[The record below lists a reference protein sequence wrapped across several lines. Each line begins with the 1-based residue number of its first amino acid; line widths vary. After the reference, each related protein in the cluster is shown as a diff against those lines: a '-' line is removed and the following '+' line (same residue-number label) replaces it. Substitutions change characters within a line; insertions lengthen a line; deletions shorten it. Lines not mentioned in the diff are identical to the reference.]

1 MINRRNLIAGVAAT
15 GALSATAYAVGLN
28 SQTAAAEALTSKTF
42 GTKFAPHDGM
52 FRHAAGDSIIDQIH
66 YAADQGFTAWEDN
79 GLAGRTIEVQTRI
92 GEALAA
98 RNMEMGVY
106 VAGMP
111 NRFWQNQPV
120 MSGAD
125 STQRDDFLAL
135 IAQQVDVA
143 RRVNAKWTTVVPGF
157 ADPRL
162 PRGFQTAQI
171 IELLKRAC
179 DIYEP
184 HDLTMVLEPLN
195 TRRDHPG
202 VFLTS
207 VAQAYEICTAID
219 RPECK
224 ILFDIYHEQIERGNL
239 IPTIDLAW
247 DQTVYYQMADHP
259 GRKEPGT
266 GEINYRNVLRHI
278 SNKGYDGIVGMEH
291 SNAQPGAVGE
301 AAVIE
306 AYRRIDPGHSTTDN
320 TP

>member
-1 MINRRNLIAGVAAT
+1 MMDRRHLLLGAAAT
-15 GALSATAYAVGLN
+15 SALSVTACAVGLN
-28 SQTAAAEALTSKTF
+28 GSIASAQEAKPDKF
-42 GTKFAPHDGM
+42 RMKFAPHDGM
-52 FRHAAGDSIIDQIH
+52 FRHSAGRDIVDQIH

-79 GLAGRTIEVQTRI
+79 GLAARPIDEQNRI

-98 RNMEMGVY
+98 REMDMGVY

-111 NRFWQNQPV
+111 DGFWSNQPV

-125 STQRDDFLAL
+125 PTNRDDFLAL
-135 IAQQVDVA
+135 IAKQADSA

-162 PRGFQTAQI
+162 PMGFQAANI
-171 IELLKRAC
+171 IELLKRAS

-184 HDLTMVLEPLN
+184 LGLVMVLEPLN

-202 VFLTS
+202 VFLTN
-207 VAQAYEICTAID
+207 VAQAFEICTAVD

-239 IPTIDLAW
+239 IPTIDLAR
-247 DQTVYYQMADHP
+247 DQTVYYQIADNP

-266 GEINYRNVLRHI
+266 GEVNYHNVLSHI
-278 SNKGYDGIVGMEH
+278 HAKVFDGIIGMEH
-291 SNAQPGAVGE
+291 GNAQPGIAGE
-301 AAVIE
+301 AAMVA
-306 AYRRIDPGHSTTDN
+306 AYRDIDQSLA
-320 TP
+320 